1 MMKIKSSFSLKQ
13 NISLNFNLILQL
25 YKSEVKTCIQLN
37 HSNPAKG
44 IKIIMKAGF
53 ERLLAIA
60 CVKNLNQS
68 VMVYFYE
75 L

>member
-1 MMKIKSSFSLKQ
+1 MHSIESFKS
-13 NISLNFNLILQL
+13 
-25 YKSEVKTCIQLN
+25 
-37 HSNPAKG
+37 AKG

-68 VMVYFYE
+68 VMVYFNE